1 MYSETLHT
9 QVSMTTNQ
17 LGESQH
23 CDACHDF
30 QARCLIFIRPPLVSP
45 VPVQWDQDSLPK
57 RICILLL
64 FGICCCVSL
73 CLQWL
78 DFLQRWIM
86 RALTQVSPEP
96 SSVLNEAAMGQLCP
110 CYWQQPPL
118 EPAVERAVQFSEN
131 AVGCQGLCSH
141 LHQKWYKGTM
151 LHWGVSWPRQGNLS
165 LATLSVAGV
174 DAGGYLIPL
183 LTTFFFAVF
192 KSRYLFSII

>member
-9 QVSMTTNQ
+9 RVSMTTNQ

-30 QARCLIFIRPPLVSP
+30 QARCLIFIRSPLVSP

-64 FGICCCVSL
+64 FGVCCCVSL
-73 CLQWL
+73 CLRWL

-96 SSVLNEAAMGQLCP
+96 SSVLNEAGNSG
-110 CYWQQPPL
+110 
-118 EPAVERAVQFSEN
+118 PA
-131 AVGCQGLCSH
+131 
-141 LHQKWYKGTM
+141 
-151 LHWGVSWPRQGNLS
+151 LS
-165 LATLSVAGV
+165 M
-174 DAGGYLIPL
+174 L
-183 LTTFFFAVF
+183 LTAASSGACSTVQWKCKWVPRFVLISASKVVQRDHVALGRFLA
-192 KSRYLFSII
+192 

>member
-30 QARCLIFIRPPLVSP
+30 QARCLIFIRPPLVSL

-73 CLQWL
+73 CLRWL
-78 DFLQRWIM
+78 DFLQRGIM

-96 SSVLNEAAMGQLCP
+96 SSVLNEAENCGPAMSMLLAAATRGAGSGACST
-110 CYWQQPPL
+110 
-118 EPAVERAVQFSEN
+118 VQWKCNWVPRFVLISASEVVQRDHV
-131 AVGCQGLCSH
+131 ALGCF
-141 LHQKWYKGTM
+141 
-151 LHWGVSWPRQGNLS
+151 
-165 LATLSVAGV
+165 
-174 DAGGYLIPL
+174 
-183 LTTFFFAVF
+183 LT
-192 KSRYLFSII
+192 